1 MVPIDGPGRD
11 VLDVFVVWR
20 DRLLD
25 LDGTFGSDG
34 TSTLAWLTNSI
45 SSLGG
50 VVAEGGRDDSSRLTG
65 DLELVDG
72 VDVSR
77 GRDYWEWCSGLEWRG
92 M

>member
-11 VLDVFVVWR
+11 VLDFLVVWR

-25 LDGTFGSDG
+25 LDGTLGSNG
-34 TSTLAWLTNSI
+34 TSTLARLTNNI
-45 SSLGG
+45 SGLGG
-50 VVAEGGRDDSSRLTG
+50 VVAKGGRDDLSRLAG

-77 GRDYWEWCSGLEWRG
+77 SRNYWEWYRGLEWRG